1 MNRRLRL
8 IAILVVAMLI
18 PTAVAEAYYATVSG
32 ELRNSATNGLWEWG
46 ASIEVFNCNT
56 LATINT
62 ATVPIST
69 TAFSIDVSSVSTATP
84 LCIEVT
90 FAPGPE
96 GTPGNA
102 AKGPY
107 PDRSSNSG
115 NLNTGVYFT
124 GTGPNAV
131 TVSDLTAAASTQS
144 DNMWLLV
151 PAAAIAL
158 ASVWWWQ
165 RRRSHAR

>member
-1 MNRRLRL
+1 MNRKFKLSVVL
-8 IAILVVAMLI
+8 IIALLI
-18 PTAVAEAYYATVSG
+18 PTAAAGAYYATVSG
-32 ELRNSATNGLWEWG
+32 ELRNSDNNALWEWG
-46 ASIEVFNCNT
+46 ANVEVFNCNT

-69 TAFSIDVSSVSTATP
+69 STFSIDVSSVSVATP
-84 LCIEVT
+84 LCIEVD
-90 FAPGPE
+90 FLPGPL
-96 GTPGNA
+96 GDPGNA

-131 TVSDLTAAASTQS
+131 VVSDLTAAPSTQN
-144 DNMWLLV
+144 DNVWLLV
-151 PAAAIAL
+151 PVAAIAL
-158 ASVWWWQ
+158 IGVWVWQ
-165 RRRSHAR
+165 RRRPHVR

>member
-1 MNRRLRL
+1 MTRKFKLMAVL
-8 IAILVVAMLI
+8 VIALLI

-32 ELRNSATNGLWEWG
+32 ELRNSDDNALWEWG
-46 ASIEVFNCNT
+46 ANVEVFNCNT

-69 TAFSIDVSSVSTATP
+69 STFSIDVSGVVAATP

-90 FAPGPE
+90 FAAGPL

-131 TVSDLTAAASTQS
+131 AVDHFAATPSTQS
-144 DNMWLLV
+144 SDVWLLV
-151 PAAAIAL
+151 FAAAIVL
-158 ASVWWWQ
+158 AGVWLWQ
-165 RRRSHAR
+165 RRRLHTR